1 MTNQDVAQDLVNVIA
16 ALQYS
21 LSRINYS
28 TVNVKEGKVVTP
40 EVGTTLV
47 IAYDALN
54 NARDLYL
61 KLPRKY
67 EEVSRG

>member
-16 ALQYS
+16 ALNYT
-21 LSRINYS
+21 LSSINYK
-28 TVNVKEGKVVTP
+28 TVDVKRGQVVTT

-47 IAYDALN
+47 LAYDALN

-61 KLPRKY
+61 KLPKKY
-67 EEVSRG
+67 EEVLRG

>member
-1 MTNQDVAQDLVNVIA
+1 MTNQDVAQDLINVIA

-21 LSRINYS
+21 LSQINYS
-28 TVNVKEGKVVTP
+28 TVNVKEGKVITT

-47 IAYDALN
+47 MAYDALN

-67 EEVSRG
+67 EEVSRV